1 MIDFFYMLSSQ
12 TTNCQNRSI
21 LCVFCKESLSSS
33 DAMRDHLNMC
43 GNKTERCLKC
53 GQFIRRA
60 IFSYHLENN
69 CLTLNEND
77 ESLEREDDSL
87 ASCSH
92 DSSQTKLSDIIT
104 QEDKPLRNWFSEQPR
119 GKPVTV
125 ECEYCHNQFSQ
136 KDYINHKVE
145 YEK

>member
-1 MIDFFYMLSSQ
+1 
-12 TTNCQNRSI
+12 
-21 LCVFCKESLSSS
+21 
-33 DAMRDHLNMC
+33 MRDHLNMC